1 VACKQ
6 RTNPDGYLQ
15 SPDRE
20 ASIDAQC
27 VDERIYAMTF
37 DYTARA
43 ELYPTR
49 SYKRRAGNVKYKR
62 FEVAAEAVR
71 FAVEELPPEFLL
83 GTYLEVDEQRFTG
96 QQIRLL
102 YESKN
107 YPLPRKPSATAKD
120 LQAEIISCLSEKY
133 AISSAEV
140 RGLIDCFGPNEKKL
154 DAAIKRLKQSR

>member
-1 VACKQ
+1 
-6 RTNPDGYLQ
+6 
-15 SPDRE
+15 
-20 ASIDAQC
+20 
-27 VDERIYAMTF
+27 MTF

-49 SYKRRAGNVKYKR
+49 SYKRRAGSVKYKR